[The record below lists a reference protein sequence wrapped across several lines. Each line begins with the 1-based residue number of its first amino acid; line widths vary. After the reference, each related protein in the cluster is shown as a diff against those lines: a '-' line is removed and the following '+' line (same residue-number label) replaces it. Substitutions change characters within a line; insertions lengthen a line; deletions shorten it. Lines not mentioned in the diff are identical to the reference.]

1 MARDQHRV
9 RELREQ
15 VYRANISLIDQG
27 LVTATFGN
35 VSGIDRASGIVVIK
49 PSGVPY
55 DQLSPDKMV
64 AVDLEYRVVEGDLNP
79 SSDTKT
85 HVMLYRAF
93 EEIGGIVHTHST
105 YATAWAQAVRP
116 LPCYGTTHADI
127 FYGEV
132 PCTAVMRDEQIDRDY
147 EEETAV
153 QILETFEHYDYRQ
166 VPGVLVARH
175 GPFAWGGSPAKAVY
189 HSLMLETVARIGIL
203 SLRIDPK
210 LAAIKQ
216 SLMDKHYLRKHGK
229 TAYYGQINKDGE

>member
-1 MARDQHRV
+1 MAIDRTAIRRLQ
-9 RELREQ
+9 EQ
-15 VYRANISLIDQG
+15 VYQANLSLRDHG

-35 VSGIDRASGIVVIK
+35 VSGIDRAGGIVAIK

-55 DQLSPDKMV
+55 DQLSPEKMV
-64 AVDLEYRVVEGDLNP
+64 LVDLEYKVLEGDLNP

-93 EEIGGIVHTHST
+93 GGIGGIVHTHST
-105 YATAWAQAVRP
+105 YASAWAQAMRP

-132 PCTAVMRDEQIDRDY
+132 PCTAVMRDEQIKQDY

-166 VPGVLVARH
+166 IPGVLVACH
-175 GPFAWGGSPAKAVY
+175 GPFSWGDTPSEAVY
-189 HSLMLETVARIGIL
+189 HSLMLETAAKMGIL
-203 SLRIDPK
+203 SLSINPRLKP
-210 LAAIKQ
+210 IKQ
-216 SLMDKHYLRKHGK
+216 SLADKHYLRKHGK
-229 TAYYGQINKDGE
+229 NAYYGQTNKENE